1 MKASDIALTILP
13 QDEKRKRRPVLILT
27 KMPGFGDFLVC
38 AISTQ
43 LHQFIRGFDL
53 ILEKEDP
60 FFSETGLLE
69 NSLIRLSNLA
79 VIPSQDIVG
88 AIGKL
93 EMSKFTALITNLTTH
108 LLKKNKQV

>member
-13 QDEKRKRRPVLILT
+13 QDDKRKRRPVLILAQ
-27 KMPGFGDFLVC
+27 MPGFGDFLVC

-43 LHQFIRGFDL
+43 LHQFINGFDL
-53 ILEKEDP
+53 GLEKNDSS
-60 FFSETGLLE
+60 FGDTGLLE

-88 AIGKL
+88 VIGKL
-93 EMSKFTALITNLTTH
+93 EIDKFNFLIKNLTTH
-108 LLKKNKQV
+108 LLKRE